1 MSNTSKKF
9 DSLVIMPIIAVC
21 LALISLFC
29 IFRQWYLIANPT
41 ERYLITGEKDGEKVE
56 RVVDLHR
63 EYRQQ
68 SATAPII
75 KETDGYGELYHH
87 IYYTKA
93 MYDDTI
99 YGFDTICEIRK
110 L

>member
-1 MSNTSKKF
+1 MSKNTKKF
-9 DSLVIMPIIAVC
+9 DPTVLAPILLIC
-21 LALISLFC
+21 SALFSLFC
-29 IFRQWYLIANPT
+29 LFRQWYLIANPT
-41 ERYLITGEKDGEKVE
+41 ERYLITGEKGGEKVE

-63 EYRQQ
+63 EYKHQ

-75 KETDGYGELYHH
+75 KETDGYGEMYHH

-99 YGFDTICEIRK
+99 YGFDTICNIRR

>member
-1 MSNTSKKF
+1 MTNPKRIAWDDISLIL
-9 DSLVIMPIIAVC
+9 LVIAAITCFVSVLGKMYIT
-21 LALISLFC
+21 SH
-29 IFRQWYLIANPT
+29 PT

-63 EYRQQ
+63 EYKHQ

-75 KETDGYGELYHH
+75 KETDGYGKPYHH
-87 IYYTKA
+87 IYYTHA
-93 MYDDTI
+93 EYDDTI
-99 YGFDTICEIRK
+99 YGFDTICNIRR